1 MNDRP
6 TLSELID
13 AARGHLESQ
22 VIPAIKGDAKLY
34 FQTLVAINVL
44 KIAEREIALRPT
56 YVQTEWARINALHAS
71 EDALP
76 FAFTDAEHALA
87 EKITVMCSEIR
98 AGAYDDDQRW
108 HALFDHL
115 TQTARDSLE
124 ISNPKLLQTLDE
136 ENG

>member
-1 MNDRP
+1 M
-6 TLSELID
+6 
-13 AARGHLESQ
+13 
-22 VIPAIKGDAKLY
+22 IPAIKGDAKLY

-56 YVQTEWARINALHAS
+56 HVRTEWARINALDAT

-76 FAFTDAEHALA
+76 FAFNDAEHALA
-87 EKITVMCSEIR
+87 AKITAMCSKIR
-98 AGAYDDDQRW
+98 AGAYDDESRRR
-108 HALFDHL
+108 ALFGHL
-115 TQTARDSLE
+115 TQTARESLE